1 MKSGSKFSLF
11 VVLAYLCIKHKDK
24 VGMGLAE
31 DEEMAGI
38 EFVDIAGGYDP
49 RQGQGRVLH
58 MLCLGGGMS
67 FSFGGVAYNVGAG
80 DYVIMPDTSFA
91 SPISASADCNCMAMS
106 LSEAF
111 VASMALRSN
120 YGVVGHLS
128 LLQNPVMR
136 LTEAQCRT
144 CCEVMGLLADRV
156 GRPGHLF
163 RKEMMGHLLMVHI
176 LDLYDIHARSNSLQQ
191 PMERAALIVRD
202 FISMLYDGGPT
213 ARNGVAAYASR
224 LCVTPHYLTEVCRS
238 VSGRPASYWIE
249 RFAMREVV
257 MLLARR
263 DLTLTSIA
271 ERLGFS
277 SLSYFSRY
285 VRSRLGITPSEYR
298 SGRF

>member
-1 MKSGSKFSLF
+1 
-11 VVLAYLCIKHKDK
+11 
-24 VGMGLAE
+24 
-31 DEEMAGI
+31 
-38 EFVDIAGGYDP
+38 
-49 RQGQGRVLH
+49 
-58 MLCLGGGMS
+58 
-67 FSFGGVAYNVGAG
+67 
-80 DYVIMPDTSFA
+80 
-91 SPISASADCNCMAMS
+91 
-106 LSEAF
+106 
-111 VASMALRSN
+111 
-120 YGVVGHLS
+120 
-128 LLQNPVMR
+128 
-136 LTEAQCRT
+136 
-144 CCEVMGLLADRV
+144 
-156 GRPGHLF
+156 
-163 RKEMMGHLLMVHI
+163 MVHI

-277 SLSYFSRY
+277 SLSYFTPRHHPVGVSLRALLAFWLPACAAM
-285 VRSRLGITPSEYR
+285 SQPRLAAACGWIALPLCLLVQ
-298 SGRF
+298 SGSLRP

>member
-1 MKSGSKFSLF
+1 
-11 VVLAYLCIKHKDK
+11 
-24 VGMGLAE
+24 
-31 DEEMAGI
+31 
-38 EFVDIAGGYDP
+38 
-49 RQGQGRVLH
+49 
-58 MLCLGGGMS
+58 
-67 FSFGGVAYNVGAG
+67 
-80 DYVIMPDTSFA
+80 
-91 SPISASADCNCMAMS
+91 
-106 LSEAF
+106 
-111 VASMALRSN
+111 MALRSN

-144 CCEVMGLLADRV
+144 CREVMGLLADRV

>member
-49 RQGQGRVLH
+49 RQCQGRVLH

-144 CCEVMGLLADRV
+144 CREVMGLLADRV

-213 ARNGVAAYASR
+213 ARNGFAALPVGAIRVVAAVAPSVRNGGVWRGGQQFCVFIGWPWLGRHHNTQSSPKSSKPR
-224 LCVTPHYLTEVCRS
+224 LR
-238 VSGRPASYWIE
+238 A
-249 RFAMREVV
+249 
-257 MLLARR
+257 
-263 DLTLTSIA
+263 
-271 ERLGFS
+271 
-277 SLSYFSRY
+277 
-285 VRSRLGITPSEYR
+285 
-298 SGRF
+298 

>member
-49 RQGQGRVLH
+49 RLGQGRVLH

-238 VSGRPASYWIE
+238 VSGRPAS
-249 RFAMREVV
+249 
-257 MLLARR
+257 
-263 DLTLTSIA
+263 
-271 ERLGFS
+271 
-277 SLSYFSRY
+277 
-285 VRSRLGITPSEYR
+285 
-298 SGRF
+298 